1 MNNGDANQMPISSEQ
16 FYIAPRHLM
25 TFALD
30 LSIAHQ
36 AIAEIRDL
44 LLLIIAQ
51 NATENVSPPL

>member
-1 MNNGDANQMPISSEQ
+1 MNNSDANQMPISSEQ

-30 LSIAHQ
+30 LSIARR

-51 NATENVSPPL
+51 NTT